1 MNNKMNNLI
10 KETKLP
16 KNANIKLRNAI
27 TEIKNS
33 IGSLSSKLGA
43 AKEGICQME
52 NRPVENIQA
61 EAQS

>member
-1 MNNKMNNLI
+1 MGNSI
-10 KETKLP
+10 KE
-16 KNANIKLRNAI
+16 IKLAKNTNIELRNI
-27 TEIKNS
+27 VTEIKNS

-52 NRPVENIQA
+52 NRPVENIQD

>member
-1 MNNKMNNLI
+1 MNNKIDNPI
-10 KETKLP
+10 KETKLL

-33 IGSLSSKLGA
+33 IGSLSSKSGA

-52 NRPVENIQA
+52 NRTVENIQA

>member
-1 MNNKMNNLI
+1 MDNSI

-16 KNANIKLRNAI
+16 KNANIELGNAI

-43 AKEGICQME
+43 AKERICQTE

>member
-1 MNNKMNNLI
+1 MDNPI
-10 KETKLP
+10 KETKLL

-52 NRPVENIQA
+52 NRTVENIQA